1 MDARDLVQETLL
13 GEAVD
18 NATVGL
24 VVSDHEGH
32 HLAVN
37 RYFAQLLG
45 YTREEF
51 LALAPSDV
59 TTKRPRELAEALS
72 AVAANGGAL
81 HAADVKHRDGRL
93 VAVQCRT
100 FASRMAGMDLFVSV
114 VELADEASGAADAVA
129 SSAAAA

>member
-32 HLAVN
+32 YLAVN
-37 RYFAQLLG
+37 RFFSHLLG

-59 TTKRPRELAEALS
+59 STKRPRELAGG
-72 AVAANGGAL
+72 AANAGGM
-81 HAADVKHRDGRL
+81 HTGDVKHKDGRL
-93 VAVQCRT
+93 VQVRCRT
-100 FASRMAGMDLFVSV
+100 FMSRMAGMDLFVSV
-114 VELADEASGAADAVA
+114 VEPASQSTGPTAAGAAATSA
-129 SSAAAA
+129 SA